1 MIQSEDDRSLAMKS
15 NLSLGRKLLVARKN
29 KRDAAIDESSMY
41 STGALK
47 SESSEVRQKERLG
60 DLRNEVSYR
69 LTAAPSL

>member
-47 SESSEVRQKERLG
+47 S
-60 DLRNEVSYR
+60 
-69 LTAAPSL
+69 